1 MRCSKAEK
9 FLSPYI
15 DGELEA
21 RETALLESHLAQC
34 EKCAGKF
41 EEATQLRELF
51 MSAERFPAPNN
62 FSAEVMERVT
72 GRPSRGFAFVPV
84 LTGFAEA
91 FVFVLAIALGIV
103 SGGLLI
109 NAVAPRHNAE
119 QIVTSLSLDTFEA
132 LPPGSVGRAYLTLT
146 EERR

>member
-15 DGELEA
+15 DGELGA

-41 EEATQLRELF
+41 EEIKKLRGLF
-51 MSAERFPAPNN
+51 MGAERFPSPNN
-62 FSAEVMERVT
+62 FAAEVMERVS
-72 GRPSRGFAFVPV
+72 GQPSRGFALIPV
-84 LTGFAEA
+84 FTRFAEA
-91 FVFVLAIALGIV
+91 FAFVLAIALGII
-103 SGGLLI
+103 SASLFI
-109 NAVAPRHNAE
+109 NTVAPRHNAK

-132 LPPGSVGRAYLTLT
+132 LPPGSMGRAYLTLT

>member
-15 DGELEA
+15 DGELGV

-34 EKCAGKF
+34 ERCAGKF
-41 EEATQLRELF
+41 EETKRLRGQF
-51 MSAERFPAPNN
+51 MSAERFSAPNN
-62 FSAEVMERVT
+62 FSAEVMEMVS
-72 GRPSRGFAFVPV
+72 GRPTKGFYLIPV
-84 LTGFAEA
+84 FTRFAEA
-91 FVFVLAIALGIV
+91 FVFVLAIAAGII

-109 NAVAPRHNAE
+109 NVLAPLHRGE
-119 QIVTSLSLDTFEA
+119 QIVASLSLDTFEA
-132 LPPGSVGRAYLTLT
+132 LPRGSMGRAYLTLT